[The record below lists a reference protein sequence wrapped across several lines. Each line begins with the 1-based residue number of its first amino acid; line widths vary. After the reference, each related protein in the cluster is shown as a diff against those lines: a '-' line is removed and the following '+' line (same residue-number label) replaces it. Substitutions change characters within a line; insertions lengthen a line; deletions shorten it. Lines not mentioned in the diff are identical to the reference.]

1 MRKKSKPVFL
11 IQIYRRKNKEEN
23 QTLPPIFGAFSTE
36 EKARKWVEKHGR
48 ETIKDFAKGHAHKNL
63 FFCVLEY
70 LMDCP
75 EHEWGVA
82 VSALDSNGKPIY
94 FFCS

>member
-1 MRKKSKPVFL
+1 MKKKSKSVFL

-36 EKARKWVEKHGR
+36 EKARKWVEKYGK
-48 ETIKDFAKGHAHKNL
+48 EAVKGFAKGYSHKDL

-70 LMDCP
+70 LMDRP

-82 VSALDSNGKPIY
+82 VSALDSNGKPTY
-94 FFCS
+94 FFCP

>member
-1 MRKKSKPVFL
+1 MRKKSKSVFL

-23 QTLPPIFGAFSTE
+23 QTLSPIFGVFSTKQ
-36 EKARKWVEKHGR
+36 KACKWVEKHGR
-48 ETIKDFAKGHAHKNL
+48 ETIKDFAKGYPHKNL

-70 LMDCP
+70 LIDRP

-82 VSALDSNGKPIY
+82 VSALDLSGKPTY
-94 FFCS
+94 FFRS